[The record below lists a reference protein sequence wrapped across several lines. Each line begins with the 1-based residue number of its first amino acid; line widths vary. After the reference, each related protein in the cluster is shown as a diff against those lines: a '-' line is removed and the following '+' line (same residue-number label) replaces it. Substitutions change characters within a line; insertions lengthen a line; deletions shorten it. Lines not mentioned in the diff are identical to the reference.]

1 MAPPVP
7 VVQTVRPPALQR
19 SLLQDRR
26 GGWWRW
32 RQWRRRGKWSG
43 RVSIRAEFAVELM
56 SEERAQPSADVDVAL
71 GAELDESIMP
81 HVILKYH
88 ITAHLLPRGDGRC
101 YK

>member
-19 SLLQDRR
+19 SLLQDR
-26 GGWWRW
+26 GGCRW

-43 RVSIRAEFAVELM
+43 RVSIRAEFAVELT

-71 GAELDESIMP
+71 GAEAVEAVSAAP
-81 HVILKYH
+81 
-88 ITAHLLPRGDGRC
+88 
-101 YK
+101 